1 MPTSKVIFKIK
12 YDLRILLD
20 TGMILLMVCG
30 VGLVTSIVGVRIYIL
45 FKK

>member
-1 MPTSKVIFKIK
+1 MTPKVIFKIK
-12 YDLRILLD
+12 YDLRILLY